1 MYTVPVPV
9 HVHAPAQAVEE
20 PAVPRRIS
28 TGNNAFPEELCAVI
42 DRVRG

>member
-9 HVHAPAQAVEE
+9 PVHAPAQAVEE
-20 PAVPRRIS
+20 PAAPRRIS